1 MIIPQ
6 TKRMN
11 MGVKMNW
18 DKLKRVKLQER
29 NDRESLEKLMI
40 KKQKQLEGKLKE
52 QKKNNEYLLQ
62 VLVQLS
68 QKNTNFPC
76 NEFIEQFV
84 HSNRTMTL
92 KQEKYLLG
100 KLEECNIM
108 FDLSKLKIKTK
119 PSKPSN
125 KHENVR
131 DEQKYVYELLVQLE
145 KKNPNFPAKDFIKQ
159 FIFLGREM
167 SMKQVVYFL
176 DSLRKSKIEF
186 DKNKINMKVKMV
198 DAT

>member
-1 MIIPQ
+1 MIIKQ
-6 TKRMN
+6 TKRMD

-18 DKLKRVKLQER
+18 DKLKKLKLQER
-29 NDRESLEKLMI
+29 NDREYLEKQRI
-40 KKQKQLEGKLKE
+40 RKQKGIQERLQRE
-52 QKKNNEYLLQ
+52 KKNNQYLHQ

-84 HSNRTMTL
+84 HSNKTMTL

-100 KLEECNIM
+100 KLEECKII
-108 FDLSKLKIKTK
+108 FEKPKLKIKTK

-131 DEQKYVYELLVQLE
+131 PEQQYVYQLLVQLG
-145 KKNPNFPAKDFIKQ
+145 KKNSNFPSKDFIKQ
-159 FIFLGREM
+159 FIELGREM

-198 DAT
+198 DAA

>member
-1 MIIPQ
+1 
-6 TKRMN
+6 

-18 DKLKRVKLQER
+18 DKLKKLKLQER
-29 NDRESLEKLMI
+29 NDREYLEKQRI
-40 KKQKQLEGKLKE
+40 RKQKGIQERLQRE
-52 QKKNNEYLLQ
+52 KKNNQYLHQ

-84 HSNRTMTL
+84 HSNKTMTL

-100 KLEECNIM
+100 KLEECKII
-108 FDLSKLKIKTK
+108 FEKPKLKIKTK

-131 DEQKYVYELLVQLE
+131 PEQEYVYQLLVQLG
-145 KKNPNFPAKDFIKQ
+145 KKNSKFPSKDFIKQ
-159 FIFLGREM
+159 FIELGREM

-198 DAT
+198 DAA

>member
-1 MIIPQ
+1 
-6 TKRMN
+6 

>member
-1 MIIPQ
+1 MIIQQ

-18 DKLKRVKLQER
+18 NRIRTEELQRRHNQEF
-29 NDRESLEKLMI
+29 LEKQRIRKQKGIEERI
-40 KKQKQLEGKLKE
+40 KKE
-52 QKKNNEYLLQ
+52 KKNNEYLHQ

-76 NEFIEQFV
+76 SEFIEQFV